1 MLTLLNSETYNYHT
15 MEKAVPEIAMPLL
28 SIIIPAY
35 NEEARAAETLKITDK
50 FFSSSLV
57 FQYEII
63 VVSDGCTDGT
73 NDAVRSSGVKSTL
86 IINDRNAGKGASVRR
101 GIEAA
106 SGDFCLV
113 MDMDMPVGLEAAEL
127 FLKSIYDGADIA
139 AATRYSAGSEYIG
152 PGFPRALFSRV
163 FNIITRLT
171 LGLPYSDTQ
180 CGYKMMRTDV
190 AKRIMKDC
198 TVDRFAYDTEF
209 LYRAHRQGV
218 KIVEIPVKCVNPPE
232 SKVRL
237 ARDSMEMFR
246 DVLAIK
252 MSGGSVKRGK

>member
-1 MLTLLNSETYNYHT
+1 
-15 MEKAVPEIAMPLL
+15 MEKVVPENDRALL

-35 NEEARAAETLKITDK
+35 NEEARAIDTLEITDN
-50 FFSSSLV
+50 FFSASAVLSH
-57 FQYEII
+57 EII

-73 NDAVRSSGVKSTL
+73 EDAVRSSGVKASL
-86 IINDRNAGKGASVRR
+86 IINGRNMGKGVSVRR
-101 GIEAA
+101 GIESAR
-106 SGDFCLV
+106 GDYCLV
-113 MDMDMPVGLEAAEL
+113 MDMDMPVGLEAVEL
-127 FLKSIYDGADIA
+127 FLEKIKDGADIA
-139 AATRYSAGSEYIG
+139 AATRYSTGSEYIG

-163 FNIITRLT
+163 FNILTRLT

-180 CGYKMMRTDV
+180 CGFKMMRTDV

-209 LYRAHRQGV
+209 LYRAHQQGA

-252 MSGGSVKRGK
+252 KSGGSMKRGK